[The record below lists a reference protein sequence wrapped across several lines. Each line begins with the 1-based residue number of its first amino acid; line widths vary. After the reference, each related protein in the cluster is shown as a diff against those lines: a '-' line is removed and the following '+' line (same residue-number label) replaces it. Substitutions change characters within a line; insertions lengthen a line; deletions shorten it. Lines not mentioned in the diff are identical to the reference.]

1 MKKEK
6 NVYITG
12 IVTLFIIIGI
22 GLCQYNVQAPQN
34 MSPRIILLYQKYQII
49 HKMYK
54 HMILKVIRKL

>member
-1 MKKEK
+1 MYKHLK
-6 NVYITG
+6 
-12 IVTLFIIIGI
+12 
-22 GLCQYNVQAPQN
+22 N